1 MRIQLSS
8 VLLLPSLLNAGVLA
22 KHCEQ
27 SEGQLYL
34 AVDTAEAPSTH
45 WNLTGYG
52 QSSCG
57 GTGSNHN
64 GDTTRGCKNLE
75 EAATPDLSYT
85 FWGSGTMKACLY
97 GAGGCSPGTFIVDSF
112 GDSGL
117 KCTGFPANKAAVSYS
132 IVDGATNCL
141 LTG

>member
-8 VLLLPSLLNAGVLA
+8 VLLLPSLFNAGVLA

-34 AVDTAEAPSTH
+34 TVDTAEALSTH
-45 WNLTGYG
+45 WNLTGYA

-64 GDTTRGCKNLE
+64 GDTTQGCKNLE
-75 EAATPDLSYT
+75 VSATPDLSYR

-97 GAGGCSPGTFIVDSF
+97 GAGGCSPGTFIIDTF
-112 GDSGL
+112 GDSALNCNGL
-117 KCTGFPANKAAVSYS
+117 PTNQAAVSYS
-132 IVDGATNCL
+132 IVDRTTSCM